1 VIARTV
7 LAAPTHVV
15 DDSRVNPQPS
25 IGFDRRTLLL
35 MAVAA
40 AILMITMGSR
50 QSLGLFIAPIIDS
63 TQVGYAA
70 MSLAMAV
77 GQLMWGVAQPTFGAM
92 ADRHGAYRVLLIG
105 ALMLAAGSALTPFAT
120 NEFALIATIGF
131 LTAAG
136 AGAGSFAV
144 LIGVVAQ
151 RVPAEKR
158 SFASGFVNAGGS
170 LGQFVF
176 APLNQLLISTITWM
190 GAMWTMAAA
199 ALATIPLARL
209 MTRSAPSAHAPAA
222 SAPATPA
229 ATSLTMREQLA
240 IAARDKSYWCLHAGF
255 FTCGFHIAFLV
266 THLPGEVKLC
276 SLPAAVAASSLSIIG
291 LANVA
296 GSLWAGWAGG
306 VYRMKYLL
314 FAMYFSRAV
323 AVAVFLMAPKTPTTF
338 YLFAAVLGF
347 TWLATVPPTAGL
359 IGKLFG
365 VRYLATLFGLA
376 TFTHQIGGFFGAW
389 LGGIALVSFGDYN
402 WMWYADIALA
412 LTAAFVNLPIREA
425 RLRPA
430 AAQPA

>member
-1 VIARTV
+1 MM
-7 LAAPTHVV
+7 
-15 DDSRVNPQPS
+15 
-25 IGFDRRTLLL
+25 LL
-35 MAVAA
+35 MSAA
-40 AILMITMGSR
+40 ALVLMITMGMR
-50 QSLGLFIAPIIDS
+50 QSLGLYIAPIIE
-63 TQVGYAA
+63 TTHVGYAA
-70 MSLAMAV
+70 MSFALAV
-77 GQLMWGVAQPTFGAM
+77 GQLMWGVAQPVFGAL
-92 ADRHGAYRVLLIG
+92 ADRHGSRPVLIAG
-105 ALMLAAGSALTPFAT
+105 ALLLAGGTALTPFAS
-120 NEFALIATIGF
+120 NEFALLATIGV

-136 AGAGSFAV
+136 AGAGSFSV

-151 RVPAEKR
+151 RVPAAKR

-176 APLNQLLISTITWM
+176 APLNQLLIASFGWM
-190 GAMWTMAAA
+190 VAMWSMAVA
-199 ALATIPLARL
+199 ALATIPIAGPLLTKRQPNR
-209 MTRSAPSAHAPAA
+209 TTAA
-222 SAPATPA
+222 SATA
-229 ATSLTMREQLA
+229 LTLREQLR

-255 FTCGFHIAFLV
+255 FTCGFHISFLV

-276 SLPAAVAASSLSIIG
+276 SLPASVAAGSLAIIG

-296 GSLWAGWAGG
+296 GSLTAGWAGG
-306 VYRMKYLL
+306 VMRMKWLL

-323 AVAVFLMAPKTPTTF
+323 AVAVYLAAPKTALTF

-389 LGGIALVSFGDYN
+389 LGGRALTAFGDFS

-412 LTAAFVNLPIREA
+412 LAAAFINLPIREA
-425 RLRPA
+425 KLKLRPVPTQA
-430 AAQPA
+430 